1 MGEKQFDLIGF
12 GTTKYNLK
20 SPQFVKQK
28 WSAKSI
34 GI

>member
-12 GTTKYNLK
+12 GMTKYNLK
-20 SPQFVKQK
+20 SRQFVQQK

-34 GI
+34 GT